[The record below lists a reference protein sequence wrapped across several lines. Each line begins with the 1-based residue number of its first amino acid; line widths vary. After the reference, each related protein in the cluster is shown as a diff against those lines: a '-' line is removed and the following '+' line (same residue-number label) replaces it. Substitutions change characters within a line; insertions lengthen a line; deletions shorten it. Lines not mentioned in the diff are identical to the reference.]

1 MTRLWLVCFVEIN
14 FNKEIQSSETSQV
27 FIRRKKKREHVNK
40 HTQAQRKS
48 FAFMVV

>member
-14 FNKEIQSSETSQV
+14 FNKETQSSETSQV
-27 FIRRKKKREHVNK
+27 FIRREKKEHVNK
-40 HTQAQRKS
+40 RTQAQRKS